1 VVLVEVGHLSGEE
14 IQDLLVGQEIFQLL
28 LHHKETMAELDI
40 LIQVEAVMMQA
51 ALAVAALALLD
62 QVVAQ
67 EQAPLAVQVLLQQY
81 LVQLHFM
88 LAVEADQL
96 T

>member
-1 VVLVEVGHLSGEE
+1 VVLVAVDHLSGQE
-14 IQDLLVGQEIFQLL
+14 IQDLLVGQEMFLPL

-40 LIQVEAVMMQA
+40 LILVEVVMMQVVRAAA
-51 ALAVAALALLD
+51 ALVLLD

-67 EQAPLAVQVLLQQY
+67 EQAALAVQVLLLQY

-88 LAVEADQL
+88 LVVEVDQL